1 MVAPYLSVVAT
12 ARNDDHGLNLLR
24 RMQIFVTGLGAQA
37 ERFQVPIELV
47 IVDWNPP
54 AEKPLLADAID
65 WPGTDWV
72 ESRVVE
78 VPAELHRR
86 YKHADS
92 LPLYQ
97 MIAKNVGRDSAVPGR
112 VRLGHEHRPA
122 VL

>member
-1 MVAPYLSVVAT
+1 
-12 ARNDDHGLNLLR
+12 
-24 RMQIFVTGLGAQA
+24 MQIFVTGLGAQA